1 MPHDPA
7 TMEAAKAALTGH
19 SCAVARGDRLYV
31 SDERGIRPLME
42 WLAHGEKPLEDACA
56 ADKVVG
62 KAAALLFVYGGVRE
76 IYAAVISEAAAA
88 ALDRHGVPYTYA
100 RMVPRIINR
109 DGTGLCP
116 MESRVMD
123 TDSPEEAFRRLS
135 EALQSMNRNKKTI
148 L

>member
-1 MPHDPA
+1 MPHDYA
-7 TMEAAKAALTGH
+7 AMEAAKAALAGH
-19 SCAVARGDRLYV
+19 SCALTRGDMLYV
-31 SDERGIRPLME
+31 SDDRGIRPLMD
-42 WLAHGEKPLEDACA
+42 WLAHGEKPLEGACA

-109 DGTGLCP
+109 DGSGLCP

-123 TDSPEEAFRRLS
+123 TDSPEEAYRRLS
-135 EALQSMNRNKKTI
+135 EALKSMRKN
-148 L
+148 